1 MENKYSSAISLS
13 PPQFD
18 EATLDQA
25 ARAVA
30 ALESWDGWDTNAATP
45 NGNTPDEQR
54 AWCRE
59 IALAVLQA
67 AAAPT
72 PPVPVSS
79 ADRALEL
86 LRQYRAAPK
95 FSNDHAAIKKTVA
108 LEDQIDTFLGSLD
121 SGDSPKPACARGP
134 KR

>member
-1 MENKYSSAISLS
+1 M
-13 PPQFD
+13 
-18 EATLDQA
+18 
-25 ARAVA
+25 
-30 ALESWDGWDTNAATP
+30 
-45 NGNTPDEQR
+45 
-54 AWCRE
+54 
-59 IALAVLQA
+59 ALAVLQA